1 MKRATYLICT
11 ALLFCAGNA
20 LATSFIVPTDEEL
33 VRKADAIV
41 IGTVEGSYVQ
51 ENDEIE
57 TVYEVRVERAM
68 KGGPRKDEL
77 LRVVS
82 PGGFLPGRGG
92 LLVPASAHFDQGDRV
107 LLFLTNEGEW
117 RVTDMTLGK
126 FRFRTSTAGARVLV
140 RDLEDVVGWDHAG
153 RVHRENVRR
162 EEGFLRFIGER
173 AAGRTAKQDYVVSA
187 ADVTLPP
194 EPQPRTNAIQA
205 NAPFPA
211 YTYVDWVA
219 DQPVRWPNISAG
231 VPFYKRSDQNIAGAA
246 DGGVAAI
253 QSGLAAWNNECG
265 SVINLVYSGQRATP
279 SANHDGVNVVEYN
292 DPQSRVAGSWG
303 GSGTIAITFLS
314 FSGNHTFNGQSWW
327 NITDAD
333 VVFQNGFPATH
344 AAFPAAMTH
353 ELGHGI
359 GWRHSN
365 QHYADGGA
373 CQSAV
378 EECTS
383 AAIMNSSVSGNF
395 GYTLQPWDI
404 NAAQSVYPGGTCGPA
419 CTPPSITSQP
429 QSTTINFGSSTTL
442 SVTASGTAPLSYQ
455 WYRGPSGTTTS
466 PVNGATSSSVTVNPG
481 ATTSFWVRVT
491 NACGTAN
498 SAAATVTVITTPP
511 PAARPPK
518 ADFNGDGRSDVFWR
532 SGATGQN
539 VFWFMNGSSAPPRNE
554 IPEISDQNWRV
565 QAVGDFNGNG
575 VDDLMWR
582 RSSTGENAIWLF
594 NGGSLGSSATI
605 PTIADQGWQVR
616 GAGDF
621 DADGKADLFWR
632 HTNGQ
637 NMIYFMNGL
646 TVRSTVQMT
655 AVTDSGWDPVAFGD
669 FNADGREDVFW
680 RRSSTG
686 QTFAWLMN
694 GSTFT
699 VAVYSAVSDT
709 RFVPVGAGDFNADG
723 RDDVFWRN
731 TGTGATMVWFMNG
744 SSVTATNSSTLS
756 TAWTASA
763 TGDYDGDGKAD
774 VFWYNPSTGQTR
786 AWLMNG
792 ATLRQSVDMYT
803 IPTFWYPINP
813 H

>member
-57 TVYEVRVERAM
+57 TVYEIRVERAM
-68 KGGPRKDEL
+68 KGGPRPDAL

-82 PGGFLPGRGG
+82 PGGFIPERGG
-92 LLVPASAHFDQGDRV
+92 LLVPAAAHFEQGDRV
-107 LLFLTNEGEW
+107 LLFLTHEGEW

-126 FRFRTSTAGARVLV
+126 FRFRTSTAGERVLV

-162 EEGFLRFIGER
+162 EEGFLRFVAER
-173 AAGRTAKQDYVVSA
+173 AAGRAAKQDYVVSA

-194 EPQPRTNAIQA
+194 EPQPRTNAIQV

-231 VPFYKRSDQNIAGAA
+231 VPFYKRSDQNITGAA

-314 FSGNHTFNGQSWW
+314 FAGSHTFGGQSWW

-383 AAIMNSSVSGNF
+383 AAIMNSSVSGNY

-442 SVTASGTAPLSYQ
+442 SVTASGTSPLSYQ
-455 WYRGPSGTTTS
+455 WYRGSPGTTTS
-466 PVNGATSSSVTVNPG
+466 PVSGATSSSVTVNPG
-481 ATTSFWVRVT
+481 VTTSFWVRVT

-498 SAAATVTVITTPP
+498 SAAATVTVIPRP
-511 PAARPPK
+511 PATPIPPK

-539 VFWFMNGSSAPPRNE
+539 VIWFMNGGAAPPRSE
-554 IPEISDQNWRV
+554 LESISDPNWRHE
-565 QAVGDFNGNG
+565 AIGDFNGNG
-575 VDDLMWR
+575 TADLFWR
-582 RSSTGENAIWLF
+582 RATTGENAIWLL
-594 NGGSLGSSATI
+594 NGASATYGSL
-605 PTIADQGWQVR
+605 PVVADLNWHVM

-632 HTNGQ
+632 HGTSGQ
-637 NMIYFMNGL
+637 NMIWLMNGF
-646 TVRSTVQMT
+646 TVRSMVQTTVV
-655 AVTDSGWDPVAFGD
+655 ASNNWNPVAFGD
-669 FNADGREDVFW
+669 FNGDSRTDLFW
-680 RRSSTG
+680 RHATTG
-686 QTFAWLMN
+686 ESMVWLMN
-694 GSTFT
+694 GTAPSSTT
-699 VAVYSAVSDT
+699 LSTVSDV
-709 RFVPVGAGDFNADG
+709 RWSVVGSGDFNADG
-723 RDDVFWRN
+723 RADIFWRN
-731 TGTGATMVWFMNG
+731 PGTGTTMIWFMNG
-744 SSVTATNSSTLS
+744 TTVTS
-756 TAWTASA
+756 TAAPSAPAEWTARMV
-763 TGDYDGDGKAD
+763 GDFDGDGRAD
-774 VFWYNPSTGQTR
+774 VFWHDTQGRT
-786 AWLMNG
+786 AIWLMNG
-792 ATLRQSVDMYT
+792 ATLRSSVLLYT
-803 IPTFWYPINP
+803 QPTSWVASNP
-813 H
+813 R